1 MAALWMAR
9 CGIKTLV
16 VDKRDVKVRA
26 GHADGIQ
33 CRTLEILE
41 SFDLVDRIWK
51 ESCHM
56 AENPGNDGLIHR
68 SSRMSNTIPGLS
80 RFPCGVLLA
89 QHRIEDI
96 FLEEIHKCSTVEIRR
111 NVEPTSIHMDNK
123 KIHNHNA
130 HAVTVELQR
139 TAMGQSKPVMSN
151 GNTASNWQSGE
162 SQHAH
167 MDQSQTSNEKVRA
180 RYVIG
185 CDGAH
190 SWTRAQLGFCM
201 EGEQTE
207 YLSTM
212 VISNDGRFDR
222 SSITPETILQAAQ
235 KIMKPYKL
243 EYKHRDWW
251 TVYQIGQRVGN
262 QFTAE
267 DRIFLAGDAIHTHS
281 PKAGQGMNV
290 SIQDTYNLGWKL
302 AMVVKGLAKPSIL
315 KTYET
320 ERRGIAKELIAFDQ
334 EYSRLWSSRPK
345 KDTEDQDGLSMV
357 EFERAFVK
365 QQLFSS
371 GFGVHYS
378 PSILMAK
385 SSDDTI
391 EMNGSRTGAAD
402 HSNGDVVTS
411 NQNLATRTI
420 LGQRFP
426 SFKVINHSDARSW
439 HLATW
444 LPSDGLFHILL
455 FAGDVS
461 QSVQMNRVRIFAAEI
476 AARSHMLP
484 LQRRQRPRKSPR
496 PRHFEE
502 QAAVARLL
510 TIHSAPR
517 QAIEMHDFPSLLFPY
532 DEELGY
538 DYNCIFVD
546 GESYYEG
553 HGRAY
558 EGYGINPKKGCVV
571 LVRPDQHVAWIG
583 ELEDVQGLERY
594 FKRILVEP

>member
-1 MAALWMAR
+1 
-9 CGIKTLV
+9 
-16 VDKRDVKVRA
+16 
-26 GHADGIQ
+26 
-33 CRTLEILE
+33 
-41 SFDLVDRIWK
+41 
-51 ESCHM
+51 
-56 AENPGNDGLIHR
+56 
-68 SSRMSNTIPGLS
+68 MSNTIPGLS

-111 NVEPTSIHMDNK
+111 GVEPTSIQMDSK
-123 KIHNHNA
+123 KIHKHDT

-139 TAMGQSKPVMSN
+139 TTTGQSKPVMSN
-151 GNTASNWQSGE
+151 GNTASTWQSGE
-162 SQHAH
+162 PQHVH
-167 MDQSQTSNEKVRA
+167 VDQSKTYNEKVRA

-207 YLSTM
+207 CAIHSAESGTIMIIPREDGFVRIYSQLSTM

-222 SSITPETILQAAQ
+222 SSITPDTILQAAQ

-262 QFTAE
+262 HFSAE

-290 SIQDTYNLGWKL
+290 SIQDTYNLGWKI

-345 KDTEDQDGLSMV
+345 KDTQDQDGVSMV

-378 PSILMAK
+378 PSILTAK
-385 SSDDTI
+385 SSSTAT
-391 EMNGSRTGAAD
+391 EVNGCSQEVT
-402 HSNGDVVTS
+402 TS
-411 NQNLATRTI
+411 NEIDEPNSKQHLAIKTI

-426 SFKVINHSDARSW
+426 SFNVINHSDARSW
-439 HLATW
+439 HLAHW
-444 LPSDGLFHILL
+444 LPSDGRFHILL

-461 QSVQMNRVRIFAAEI
+461 QPVQMNRVRNFAAEMT
-476 AARSHMLP
+476 ARSHMLP
-484 LQRRQRPRKSPR
+484 LQRRQRLRKSPR
-496 PRHFEE
+496 PQPSEE

-517 QAIEMHDFPSLLFPY
+517 QAVEIHDFPPLLFPY
-532 DEELGY
+532 DEKLGY

-558 EGYGINPKKGCVV
+558 EGYGIDPVRGCVV
-571 LVRPDQHVAWIG
+571 LVRPDQHVVWIG
-583 ELEDVQGLERY
+583 ELEDVQGLEGY

>member
-1 MAALWMAR
+1 
-9 CGIKTLV
+9 
-16 VDKRDVKVRA
+16 
-26 GHADGIQ
+26 
-33 CRTLEILE
+33 
-41 SFDLVDRIWK
+41 
-51 ESCHM
+51 
-56 AENPGNDGLIHR
+56 
-68 SSRMSNTIPGLS
+68 
-80 RFPCGVLLA
+80 
-89 QHRIEDI
+89 
-96 FLEEIHKCSTVEIRR
+96 
-111 NVEPTSIHMDNK
+111 
-123 KIHNHNA
+123 
-130 HAVTVELQR
+130 
-139 TAMGQSKPVMSN
+139 
-151 GNTASNWQSGE
+151 
-162 SQHAH
+162 
-167 MDQSQTSNEKVRA
+167 
-180 RYVIG
+180 
-185 CDGAH
+185 
-190 SWTRAQLGFCM
+190 
-201 EGEQTE
+201 
-207 YLSTM
+207 M

-222 SSITPETILQAAQ
+222 SSITPDTILKAAQ
-235 KIMKPYKL
+235 KIMKPYQL

-262 QFTAE
+262 HFSAE

-281 PKAGQGMNV
+281 PKAGQGMNI
-290 SIQDTYNLGWKL
+290 SIQDTYNLGWKI

-320 ERRGIAKELIAFDQ
+320 ERRGIAQELIAFDQ

-345 KDTEDQDGLSMV
+345 KDTQDQDGLSMI

-378 PSILMAK
+378 PSILTAK
-385 SSDDTI
+385 TSSTAT
-391 EMNGSRTGAAD
+391 EVNGCSQGET
-402 HSNGDVVTS
+402 TS
-411 NQNLATRTI
+411 NEIDKLNSKQHLATKTV

-439 HLATW
+439 HLANW

-461 QSVQMNRVRIFAAEI
+461 KPEQMNRVLNFATAMRD
-476 AARSHMLP
+476 RSHMLP
-484 LQRRQRPRKSPR
+484 LQRRQRLRKRPR
-496 PRHFEE
+496 PQSSAE

-517 QAIEMHDFPSLLFPY
+517 QAVEMHDFPTLLFPY

-546 GESYYEG
+546 SESYYEG

-558 EGYGINPKKGCVV
+558 EGYGIDSRRGCVV
-571 LVRPDQHVAWIG
+571 VIRPDQHVAWIG

-594 FKRILVEP
+594 FARILVEI

>member
-1 MAALWMAR
+1 
-9 CGIKTLV
+9 
-16 VDKRDVKVRA
+16 
-26 GHADGIQ
+26 
-33 CRTLEILE
+33 
-41 SFDLVDRIWK
+41 
-51 ESCHM
+51 
-56 AENPGNDGLIHR
+56 
-68 SSRMSNTIPGLS
+68 
-80 RFPCGVLLA
+80 
-89 QHRIEDI
+89 
-96 FLEEIHKCSTVEIRR
+96 
-111 NVEPTSIHMDNK
+111 
-123 KIHNHNA
+123 
-130 HAVTVELQR
+130 
-139 TAMGQSKPVMSN
+139 
-151 GNTASNWQSGE
+151 
-162 SQHAH
+162 
-167 MDQSQTSNEKVRA
+167 
-180 RYVIG
+180 
-185 CDGAH
+185 
-190 SWTRAQLGFCM
+190 
-201 EGEQTE
+201 
-207 YLSTM
+207 M

-222 SSITPETILQAAQ
+222 SSITPDTILQAAQ
-235 KIMKPYKL
+235 KILKPYKL

-262 QFTAE
+262 HFSAE

-290 SIQDTYNLGWKL
+290 SIQDTYNLGWKI

-320 ERRGIAKELIAFDQ
+320 ERRGIAQKLIAFDQ

-345 KDTEDQDGLSMV
+345 KDTQDQDGLSMV
-357 EFERAFVK
+357 EFERAFVQ

-378 PSILMAK
+378 PSLLTAK
-385 SSDDTI
+385 SSDAAT
-391 EMNGSRTGAAD
+391 EMNGSSTGATNPSD
-402 HSNGDVVTS
+402 GDVVTS
-411 NQNLATRTI
+411 NQHLATKTV

-439 HLATW
+439 HLAHW

-461 QSVQMNRVRIFAAEI
+461 QPSQMTRVRNFAAEMT
-476 AARSHMLP
+476 ARSHMLP
-484 LQRRQRPRKSPR
+484 LQRRQRSRKSPR
-496 PRHFEE
+496 PPPFKE

-517 QAIEMHDFPSLLFPY
+517 QAVEIHDFPTLLFPY

-538 DYNCIFVD
+538 DYDCIFVD

-553 HGRAY
+553 HGQAY
-558 EGYGINPKKGCVV
+558 EGYGIDSRRGCVV
-571 LVRPDQHVAWIG
+571 LIRPDQHVAWIG